1 MGDNNMNIQ
10 TQIYKIIEQEFDYF
24 DRKEY
29 WDAISDVGYPTPAE
43 QDSFWDA
50 LEVPEDDILPDQA
63 DMATFVFLQ
72 LPPDTP
78 VTLESLIGLMDG
90 YVKES
95 LDREDDGY
103 DTGVEETWVF

>member
-50 LEVPEDDILPDQA
+50 LEVPEDDILEDQA
-63 DMATFVFLQ
+63 DMATFLFRHI
-72 LPPDTP
+72 PADSM
-78 VTLESLIGLMDG
+78 VTFETLANLLDDYAQE
-90 YVKES
+90 VH
-95 LDREDDGY
+95 DREDDGY